1 MKTDPCPV
9 ELLLLGGAVL
19 LVAAASVVRL
29 LLVPLLALVL
39 VTCGW
44 RPSPAPRPSP
54 EGFRSVTYGDDQKDR
69 NPEPEAPVLPSTVA
83 ALRQLARARGIITAG
98 GRRVSQ
104 ARKADLLVALA

>member
-19 LVAAASVVRL
+19 LVAAASVARL

-44 RPSPAPRPSP
+44 RPNPASRPSP

-83 ALRQLARARGIITAG
+83 ALRQLACARGITTAG
-98 GRRVSQ
+98 GRRISQ
-104 ARKADLLVALA
+104 ARKADLLMALA

>member
-39 VTCGW
+39 VACGW
-44 RPSPAPRPSP
+44 RPASSEAVALPVGSS
-54 EGFRSVTYGDDQKDR
+54 E
-69 NPEPEAPVLPSTVA
+69 EPEAPVLPSTVA
-83 ALRQLARARGIITAG
+83 ALRQLARARGITTAG

-104 ARKADLLVALA
+104 ARKADLLLALA